1 LVSLAVLSVFFGIFL
16 DSIVSQMDEL
26 IIDVRFL
33 ISLAFVIAVLL
44 IFLGGVTLKLDA
56 RQS

>member
-1 LVSLAVLSVFFGIFL
+1 MVALAVLSVFFGIFL